1 MATVTFYKTKM
12 NRSNRAYDGA
22 ALDSILTAASAL
34 TVNITPE
41 VIPDTP
47 FAIISA
53 NNNNITASDIVL
65 GGYDYISYS
74 YGGKTWY
81 AFIDDV
87 QALATSVG
95 NFFVYHTVD
104 KWAMCVKYF
113 TSTFHMQG
121 AVERAHVNDCVVKS
135 GTNAAIDMS
144 FTTGTPEAP
153 YNKMLVK
160 EVIPEVVEPLAGN
173 DYYFVYIYISNPR
186 EITSSA
192 TGQALSA
199 PQIYDIAGKKAD
211 NMGVTLCYPAYFD
224 SEDFYI
230 ICNNLNQ
237 QVSTY
242 NVKNIQ
248 RVRLASITAQAISGI
263 TISKYTPVDEINS
276 LVTKTATE
284 ADDIGFV
291 GSFPYWSD
299 IVLSKYHYSSVLP
312 ENAGGLP
319 SALNWFYTVTGLS
332 NFSQNNI
339 ISGDAVADIVK
350 AIDFET
356 YMKRIPKM
364 LSTIYNPRYI
374 DNNLVGVQANSKFI
388 NIGGIV
394 YNDVF
399 VCYSPDLTYLIIAL
413 NEDNSFRTGVSRFI
427 YVKNKALFAPEATI
441 DYWTKLNAE
450 QSTIG
455 ANKEIFNA
463 IAGAVFSPIKGALAG
478 GIAGT
483 MTQGKNQS
491 SANFGFGV
499 AGAAVGAASGVVGG
513 IGNAVYAIQSANN
526 MQEIADRQYNCGETN
541 KWASTGSYKIFA
553 NDTEACGKYYSCENQ
568 FDVIAP
574 NLHRM
579 GYNTFLQIDEIY
591 ANHKR
596 KYFNY
601 FKGADVSVSGMP
613 QNWSEDIENMFNNGV
628 TLWQSDVENYER
640 LNYPQNTGW

>member
-22 ALDSILTAASAL
+22 ALDNILTAASAL

-53 NNNNITASDIVL
+53 NNDNITASDIVL

-113 TSTFHMQG
+113 TATFHMQG
-121 AVERAHVNDCVVKS
+121 AVERAHVNDLTPPS
-135 GTNAAIDMS
+135 EGLTSAIIDMQY
-144 FTTGTPEAP
+144 TTATPEAP

-160 EVIPEVVEPLAGN
+160 KERSEMLELRN
-173 DYYFVYIYISNPR
+173 NFYYLYLYIANPR
-186 EITSSA
+186 EVGITSAAGAGQYWSIPRESDEQTTRPIAGTGLLCVYPCYVSSSSIYVVVYTSTEIEEGETEPAHQNIPLEMFTSSA
-192 TGQALSA
+192 ITGMTISKIPPCLGLGSGNDFAFGMHTYANVYPMWGHDYLKDNLYNFHVVKTEPDDGMPPYLNYFGYLTLTDQNYSQLGTDVPA
-199 PQIYDIAGKKAD
+199 PVRRGIITKAETFADYLQSIPKMVSRIYNPVYYAD
-211 NMGVTLCYPAYFD
+211 EILP
-224 SEDFYI
+224 
-230 ICNNLNQ
+230 
-237 QVSTY
+237 
-242 NVKNIQ
+242 
-248 RVRLASITAQAISGI
+248 AQAIDNDYWTPVVHMG
-263 TISKYTPVDEINS
+263 YTPDLKYLCLIYDS
-276 LVTKTATE
+276 PYYK
-284 ADDIGFV
+284 
-291 GSFPYWSD
+291 GSSRR
-299 IVLSKYHYSSVLP
+299 KY
-312 ENAGGLP
+312 
-319 SALNWFYTVTGLS
+319 
-332 NFSQNNI
+332 
-339 ISGDAVADIVK
+339 
-350 AIDFET
+350 
-356 YMKRIPKM
+356 IP
-364 LSTIYNPRYI
+364 
-374 DNNLVGVQANSKFI
+374 
-388 NIGGIV
+388 
-394 YNDVF
+394 ND
-399 VCYSPDLTYLIIAL
+399 
-413 NEDNSFRTGVSRFI
+413 G
-427 YVKNKALFAPEATI
+427 LFAPDVTI

-450 QSTIG
+450 QTGLQAQS
-455 ANKEIFNA
+455 NKFNA
-463 IAGAVFSPIKGALAG
+463 ISGAVFSPIKGAIGG

-483 MTQGKNQS
+483 ATQGKKQS
-491 SANFGFGV
+491 NANFNLGIS
-499 AGAAVGAASGVVGG
+499 GAAVGAASSTVSG
-513 IGNAVYAIQSANN
+513 IGNAVYAVQSANN
-526 MQEIADRQYNCGETN
+526 MQEIADRQYNCGETTEYN
-541 KWASTGSYKIFA
+541 STGLFTAI
-553 NDTEACGKYYSCENQ
+553 YSQVENFITRYTCDNQ
-568 FDVIAP
+568 FNVIAP

-591 ANHKR
+591 NNHKR